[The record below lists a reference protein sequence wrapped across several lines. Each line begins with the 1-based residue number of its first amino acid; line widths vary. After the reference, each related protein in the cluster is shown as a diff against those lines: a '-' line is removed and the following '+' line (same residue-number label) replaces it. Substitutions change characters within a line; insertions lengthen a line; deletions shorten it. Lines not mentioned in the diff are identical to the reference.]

1 MSKGILISIARGIIF
16 GAVLLPNISFGG
28 SVTDFA
34 SGVLP
39 IVLCILLL
47 LVGFE
52 IGRDTT
58 VKEKIQKVGFRVFL
72 FPVAAISGT
81 FIFAAIASAIIPFS
95 PREAM
100 AAAGG
105 FGWYSI
111 APNILMAHSTM
122 LSAICFLHNVM
133 RELFGIVL
141 IPFVAK
147 WVGYIEA
154 TALPGVAAP
163 DVCLP
168 IIEKA
173 TSSDIAI
180 YAIIMGFSMGFVVP
194 WVGVIVGV

>member
-1 MSKGILISIARGIIF
+1 MISISCGF
-16 GAVLLPNISFGG
+16 LVGAVLVPNVSLGESIVGL
-28 SVTDFA
+28 A
-34 SGVLP
+34 ERVLP
-39 IVLCILLL
+39 FVLCTLLL
-47 LVGFE
+47 LVGFD

-81 FIFAAIASAIIPFS
+81 FIFAAIGSAVIPFT

-111 APNILMAHSTM
+111 APNILMAHSTA
-122 LSAICFLHNVM
+122 LSALCFLHNVM

-147 WVGYIEA
+147 WVGYIE
-154 TALPGVAAP
+154 TTCLPGVASP
-163 DVCLP
+163 DVCLA
-168 IIEKA
+168 IIENS
-173 TSSDIAI
+173 TSRDMAI
-180 YAIIMGFSMGFVVP
+180 YAIITGFSMGFVVP
-194 WVGVIVGV
+194 WVGFIVGV